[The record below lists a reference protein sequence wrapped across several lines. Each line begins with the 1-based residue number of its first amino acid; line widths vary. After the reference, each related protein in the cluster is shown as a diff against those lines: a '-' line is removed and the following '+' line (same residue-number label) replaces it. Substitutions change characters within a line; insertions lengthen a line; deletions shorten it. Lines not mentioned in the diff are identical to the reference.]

1 MTRKKKIILR
11 FVPDDNSLQMICVTP
26 EQVHL
31 NATPSLIGSSF
42 KEVMLKK
49 INESHTSKSSKPA
62 QKRKKSY
69 PVWNISVMSN
79 SMKLCRRSSKNE
91 RNLKIQTKIK
101 IKIRFQQHK

>member
-1 MTRKKKIILR
+1 MTRKKKIILL

-49 INESHTSKSSKPA
+49 LMSHIP
-62 QKRKKSY
+62 QKVQSLLRREKKVTLSGTL
-69 PVWNISVMSN
+69 V
-79 SMKLCRRSSKNE
+79 
-91 RNLKIQTKIK
+91 
-101 IKIRFQQHK
+101 